1 MAAISPLSDEQMG
14 TASRLPNWTRG
25 HVATHIA
32 RNADAMVKVCTW
44 AETSVETPMYGSVAE
59 RDAGIELGAYRSA
72 AEIVDDV
79 AKSARRLVDA
89 FESLSQ
95 RALTSVVR
103 RGAAARGPAFLAS
116 DIPWMRLREV
126 EIHLVDLDLSS
137 TFAESPLDF
146 LTSLLLEEVPI
157 FGERIQG
164 LLLICNEGPRYQIGD
179 GEQVIAGSI
188 GDITAWLLGR
198 ANESE
203 VRRLVSLQP
212 IPTLPKW
219 L

>member
-1 MAAISPLSDEQMG
+1 
-14 TASRLPNWTRG
+14 
-25 HVATHIA
+25 
-32 RNADAMVKVCTW
+32 MV
-44 AETSVETPMYGSVAE
+44 E

-79 AKSARRLVDA
+79 AKSASRLVDA
-89 FESLSQ
+89 FESLGQ

-103 RGAAARGPAFLAS
+103 RGAAAQGPAFMAS

-137 TFAESPLDF
+137 TFAESPMEF
-146 LTSLLLEEVPI
+146 LTSFLVEEVPN
-157 FGERIQG
+157 FDERIQG
-164 LLLICNEGPRYQIGD
+164 LLLICNEGPQYQIGD
-179 GEQVIAGSI
+179 GAQVIEGSI

-198 ANESE
+198 ANQSE
-203 VRRLVSLQP
+203 ASRLVSHQP
-212 IPTLPKW
+212 IPTPPKW